1 MQHRDIS
8 DSELGGHYT
17 VKVYWSEKEELA
29 DGTWRHR
36 RIVLRPD
43 SIDPVFEPIILEN
56 VPEDE
61 VQIIAEL
68 VEVLD

>member
-1 MQHRDIS
+1 MTRVLDASIVS
-8 DSELGGHYT
+8 RL
-17 VKVYWSEKEELA
+17 YWSEKEELL

-43 SIDPVFEPIILEN
+43 STEPTFELIVLEN
-56 VPEDE
+56 VPEEE
-61 VQIIAEL
+61 VQIVAEL